1 MGTDHPH
8 PPTTHHDVVVVGGR
22 CAGAATAMLLA
33 AQGHDVVV
41 VDRVDLPRDTL
52 STHAIARGGVVQLAR
67 WGLLDGVLAGGAPAV
82 REVTFALDGQE
93 VRLPLRDLAGVDL
106 LVAPRRWSLDALL
119 LDAAR
124 AAGATTRTG
133 VRITG
138 LVRRPSGRVVGVR
151 GHGVGGDGVEL
162 RARYVVG
169 ADGWRST
176 TAGLVGARATRAFR
190 SGVSHYYAYVDG
202 LDARGFEFHV
212 ASQGYAGVFPTHDG
226 QSCVW
231 LSRPTRWLEPVRRAG
246 DRRAGAL
253 LAGLADVAPT
263 LADRLREAHVA
274 SPVRGC
280 VALPSF
286 VRDAFGPGWA
296 LVGDAGYHRDPIS
309 GHGITDAFRDAELL
323 AAAVHGALRD
333 PAEEGAALAAYQ
345 SARDQA
351 LDDVFRVTCGDDQVP
366 GGRPLLGAP
375 ARAGRG
381 PRGRGGPARLT
392 AGSGRPHC
400 RVHRGHHD
408 GKETSMTTTTA
419 RSNGVDVAGLLAT
432 VDAVRQQPELARF
445 QFRATTRWLDG
456 TYNSTAIDDFHGA
469 CTEHTRA
476 APFTVDADHP
486 AVLVGADRAP
496 TPAEHLLQALGSC
509 LMSGLANIAA
519 ARGIELGEVTARIE
533 GDIDL
538 RGILGL
544 DDAVRNGFE
553 NIRVTFHVQGAAEA
567 EQLARLVD
575 QARRRSAVY
584 DVLTR
589 GVPVSVDVATS

>member
-1 MGTDHPH
+1 
-8 PPTTHHDVVVVGGR
+8 
-22 CAGAATAMLLA
+22 
-33 AQGHDVVV
+33 
-41 VDRVDLPRDTL
+41 
-52 STHAIARGGVVQLAR
+52 
-67 WGLLDGVLAGGAPAV
+67 
-82 REVTFALDGQE
+82 
-93 VRLPLRDLAGVDL
+93 
-106 LVAPRRWSLDALL
+106 
-119 LDAAR
+119 
-124 AAGATTRTG
+124 
-133 VRITG
+133 
-138 LVRRPSGRVVGVR
+138 
-151 GHGVGGDGVEL
+151 
-162 RARYVVG
+162 
-169 ADGWRST
+169 
-176 TAGLVGARATRAFR
+176 
-190 SGVSHYYAYVDG
+190 
-202 LDARGFEFHV
+202 
-212 ASQGYAGVFPTHDG
+212 
-226 QSCVW
+226 
-231 LSRPTRWLEPVRRAG
+231 
-246 DRRAGAL
+246 
-253 LAGLADVAPT
+253 
-263 LADRLREAHVA
+263 
-274 SPVRGC
+274 
-280 VALPSF
+280 
-286 VRDAFGPGWA
+286 
-296 LVGDAGYHRDPIS
+296 
-309 GHGITDAFRDAELL
+309 
-323 AAAVHGALRD
+323 
-333 PAEEGAALAAYQ
+333 
-345 SARDQA
+345 
-351 LDDVFRVTCGDDQVP
+351 
-366 GGRPLLGAP
+366 
-375 ARAGRG
+375 
-381 PRGRGGPARLT
+381 
-392 AGSGRPHC
+392 
-400 RVHRGHHD
+400 
-408 GKETSMTTTTA
+408 MTTTTA